1 MVDKVEITSPE
12 TTTDK
17 PVEEIKPTQSKP
29 EGLPEKF
36 NSVDDLVKS
45 YSELEKKLGEQSQP
59 TEQSV
64 DPVSKTEIKTDEVKQ
79 EQPKSDLDIAT
90 KAVDSAGLNMETLSE
105 EFAKDGKLADG
116 SYSSLEKAGI
126 PKEYVDRFIAGQQ
139 AIADQQ
145 SATVKNLV
153 GGTESYDSMS
163 DWAGNNLSETEKQ
176 AYNTAV
182 NSKDLEAVKL
192 AVVGLKARYAQA
204 TGSEPKL
211 VEGKASPSAE
221 QGFASWAQVTQA
233 MSDPRYSKDPAYQAE
248 VKSKLANSKI

>member
-1 MVDKVEITSPE
+1 MVDRVEVQSAE

-17 PVEEIKPTQSKP
+17 PVEETKPTQSKP

-36 NSVDDLVKS
+36 NSVDELVKS
-45 YSELEKKLGEQSQP
+45 YSELEQKLGEQSQP
-59 TEQSV
+59 TKESV
-64 DPVSKTEIKTDEVKQ
+64 DPVSKVEAKQ

-145 SATVKNLV
+145 SSSVKEMV
-153 GGTESYDSMS
+153 GGTQAYDSMS
-163 DWAGNNLSETEKQ
+163 EWASQNLSETEKT
-176 AYNTAV
+176 AYNSAV
-182 NSKDLEAVKL
+182 NSKDLESVKL
-192 AVVGLKARYAQA
+192 AVVGLKARYAQS

-211 VEGKASPSAE
+211 VEGKASASGE
-221 QGFASWAQVTQA
+221 QGFQSWAQVTQA
-233 MSDPRYSKDPAYQAE
+233 MSDPRYSKDVAYQTE
-248 VKSKLANSKI
+248 VKNKLANSKI

>member
-1 MVDKVEITSPE
+1 MVEQVEVKQAE
-12 TTTDK
+12 TTAEK
-17 PVEEIKPTQSKP
+17 PVEENKPTQSKP

-36 NSVDDLVKS
+36 NSVEELVKS

-59 TEQSV
+59 TKESV
-64 DPVSKTEIKTDEVKQ
+64 DPVSKTEVKE

-116 SYSSLEKAGI
+116 SYKSLEKAGI

-145 SATVKNLV
+145 SASVKNMV
-153 GGTESYDSMS
+153 GGAEAYDSMS
-163 DWAGNNLSETEKQ
+163 EWASNNLSETEKQ

-192 AVVGLKARYAQA
+192 AVVGLKARYAQS

-211 VEGKASPSAE
+211 VEGKASPSGE

-233 MSDPRYSKDPAYQAE
+233 MSDPRYAKDPAYQAE
-248 VKSKLANSKI
+248 VKNKLANSKI

>member
-1 MVDKVEITSPE
+1 MVDKVEVQSPE
-12 TTTDK
+12 TTADK
-17 PVEEIKPTQSKP
+17 PVEENKPTQSKP

-36 NSVDDLVKS
+36 NSVEELAKS

-59 TEQSV
+59 TKESV
-64 DPVSKTEIKTDEVKQ
+64 DPVSKAEIKKE

-90 KAVDSAGLNMETLSE
+90 KAVDSAGLNMDSLAE
-105 EFAKDGKLADG
+105 EYAKDGKLADG
-116 SYSSLEKAGI
+116 SYKSLEKAGI

-145 SATVKNLV
+145 SASVKSMV
-153 GGTESYDSMS
+153 GGTEAYDSMS
-163 DWAGNNLSETEKQ
+163 EWASNNLSETEKQ

-211 VEGKASPSAE
+211 VEGKASPSGE
-221 QGFASWAQVTQA
+221 QGFSSWAQVTQA
-233 MSDPRYSKDPAYQAE
+233 MSDPR
-248 VKSKLANSKI
+248 

>member
-1 MVDKVEITSPE
+1 MVEQVEVKQAE
-12 TTTDK
+12 TTAEK
-17 PVEEIKPTQSKP
+17 PVEENKPTQSKP

-36 NSVDDLVKS
+36 NSVEELVKS

-59 TEQSV
+59 KESV
-64 DPVSKTEIKTDEVKQ
+64 DPVSKTEVKEETKE

-90 KAVDSAGLNMETLSE
+90 KAVDSAGLNMDSLAE
-105 EFAKDGKLADG
+105 EYAKDGKLADN
-116 SYSSLEKAGI
+116 SYKSLEKAGI

-145 SATVKNLV
+145 SASVKNMV
-153 GGTESYDSMS
+153 GGAESYDAMS
-163 DWAGNNLSETEKQ
+163 EWASNNLSETEKQ

-211 VEGKASPSAE
+211 VEGKASPSGE
-221 QGFASWAQVTQA
+221 QGFDSWAQVTQA

-248 VKSKLANSKI
+248 VKNKLANSKI

>member
-1 MVDKVEITSPE
+1 MVDKVEIQSAE

-64 DPVSKTEIKTDEVKQ
+64 DPVSKTELKG
-79 EQPKSDLDIAT
+79 QPKSDLDIAE
-90 KAVDSAGLNMETLSE
+90 KAVDKAGLNMESLTE

-204 TGSEPKL
+204 TGSEPTL

-233 MSDPRYSKDPAYQAE
+233 MSDPRYAKDPAYQAE

>member
-1 MVDKVEITSPE
+1 MVDKVEVQSAE

-36 NSVDDLVKS
+36 NSVDELVKS

-59 TEQSV
+59 TEKSV
-64 DPVSKTEIKTDEVKQ
+64 DPVSKAELKG
-79 EQPKSDLDIAT
+79 QPKSDLDIAT
-90 KAVDSAGLNMETLSE
+90 KAVDSAGLNMDSLAE
-105 EFAKDGKLADG
+105 EYAKDGKLADG
-116 SYSSLEKAGI
+116 SYESLQKAGI
-126 PKEYVDRFIAGQQ
+126 PKDYVDRFIAGQQ

-153 GGTESYDSMS
+153 GGTESYDNMS
-163 DWAGNNLSETEKQ
+163 EWASQNLTETEKQ

-192 AVVGLKARYAQA
+192 AVVGLKARYAQS
-204 TGSEPKL
+204 TGSEPQL
-211 VEGKASPSAE
+211 VEGKASPSGE

-233 MSDPRYSKDPAYQAE
+233 MSDPRYAKDPAYQAE
-248 VKSKLANSKI
+248 VKNKLANSKI

>member
-1 MVDKVEITSPE
+1 MVEQVEIKSPE

-17 PVEEIKPTQSKP
+17 PVEETKPTQSKP

-59 TEQSV
+59 TNEAV
-64 DPVSKTEIKTDEVKQ
+64 DPVSKTEVKEEIKA

-90 KAVDSAGLNMETLSE
+90 KAVDKAGLNMETLSE

-116 SYSSLEKAGI
+116 SYASLEKAGI

-145 SATVKNLV
+145 SSTVKNLV
-153 GGTESYDSMS
+153 GGTESYDAMS
-163 DWAGNNLSETEKQ
+163 EWASSNLSETEKQ

-192 AVVGLKARYAQA
+192 AVVGLKARYAQS

-211 VEGKASPSAE
+211 VEGKSSPSGE

-233 MSDPRYSKDPAYQAE
+233 MADPRYAKDPAYQTE
-248 VKSKLANSKI
+248 VKNKLANSKI

>member
-17 PVEEIKPTQSKP
+17 PVEETKPTQSKP

-36 NSVDDLVKS
+36 NSVDELVKS

-64 DPVSKTEIKTDEVKQ
+64 DPVSKTEVKQ
-79 EQPKSDLDIAT
+79 EEQPKSDLDIAT

-116 SYSSLEKAGI
+116 SYKSLEKAGI

-153 GGTESYDSMS
+153 GGTEAYDSMS
-163 DWAGNNLSETEKQ
+163 DWAGQNLTETEKQ

-192 AVVGLKARYAQA
+192 AVVGLKARYAQS
-204 TGSEPKL
+204 TGSEPTL

-233 MSDPRYSKDPAYQAE
+233 MSDPRYAKDPAYQAE
-248 VKSKLANSKI
+248 VKNKLANSKI

>member
-1 MVDKVEITSPE
+1 MVEQVEVKQAE
-12 TTTDK
+12 TTAEK
-17 PVEEIKPTQSKP
+17 PVEENKPTQSKP

-36 NSVDDLVKS
+36 NSVEELVKS

-59 TEQSV
+59 TKESV
-64 DPVSKTEIKTDEVKQ
+64 DPVSKTEVKE

-90 KAVDSAGLNMETLSE
+90 KAVDSAGLNMDSLAE
-105 EFAKDGKLADG
+105 EYAKEGKLADK
-116 SYSSLEKAGI
+116 SYQSLEKAGI

-145 SATVKNLV
+145 SASVKNMV
-153 GGTESYDSMS
+153 GGAESYDAMS
-163 DWAGNNLSETEKQ
+163 EWASNNLSETEKQ

-211 VEGKASPSAE
+211 VEGKASPSGE
-221 QGFASWAQVTQA
+221 QGFDSWAQVTQA

-248 VKSKLANSKI
+248 VKNKLANSKI

>member
-17 PVEEIKPTQSKP
+17 PVEETKPTQSKP

-36 NSVDDLVKS
+36 NSVDELVKS

-59 TEQSV
+59 TEKSV
-64 DPVSKTEIKTDEVKQ
+64 DPVSKTELK

-204 TGSEPKL
+204 TGSEPTL

-233 MSDPRYSKDPAYQAE
+233 MSDPRYAKDPAYQAE

>member
-1 MVDKVEITSPE
+1 MVDRVEVQSPE

-36 NSVDDLVKS
+36 NSVDELVKS

-59 TEQSV
+59 TEKSV
-64 DPVSKTEIKTDEVKQ
+64 DPVSKAELKG
-79 EQPKSDLDIAT
+79 QPKSDLDIAT
-90 KAVDSAGLNMETLSE
+90 KAVDSAGLNMESLSE
-105 EFAKDGKLADG
+105 EYAKDGKLADG
-116 SYSSLEKAGI
+116 SYKSLEKAGI
-126 PKEYVDRFIAGQQ
+126 PKDYVDRFIAGQQ

-145 SATVKNLV
+145 SSSVKEMV
-153 GGTESYDSMS
+153 GGTQAYDTMS
-163 DWAGNNLSETEKQ
+163 EWAGQNLSETEKT
-176 AYNTAV
+176 AYNSAV

-211 VEGKASPSAE
+211 VEGKSSASGE
-221 QGFASWAQVTQA
+221 QGFQSWAQVTQA
-233 MSDPRYSKDPAYQAE
+233 MSDPRYAKDVAYQAE
-248 VKSKLANSKI
+248 VKNKLANSKI

>member
-17 PVEEIKPTQSKP
+17 PVEETKPTQSKP

-36 NSVDDLVKS
+36 NSVDELVKS

-64 DPVSKTEIKTDEVKQ
+64 DPVSKAEEKQ

-116 SYSSLEKAGI
+116 SYKSLEKAGI

-153 GGTESYDSMS
+153 GGTEAYDSMS
-163 DWAGNNLSETEKQ
+163 DWAGQNLTETEKQ

-192 AVVGLKARYAQA
+192 AVVGLKARYAQS
-204 TGSEPKL
+204 TGSEPTL

-233 MSDPRYSKDPAYQAE
+233 MSDPRYAKDPAYQAE
-248 VKSKLANSKI
+248 VKNKLANSKL

>member
-1 MVDKVEITSPE
+1 MVEQVEVKQAE
-12 TTTDK
+12 TTAEK
-17 PVEEIKPTQSKP
+17 PVEENKPTQSKP

-36 NSVDDLVKS
+36 NSVEELVKS

-59 TEQSV
+59 KESV
-64 DPVSKTEIKTDEVKQ
+64 DPVSKTEVKEETKE

-90 KAVDSAGLNMETLSE
+90 KAVDSAGLNMDSLAE
-105 EFAKDGKLADG
+105 EYAKEGKLADK
-116 SYSSLEKAGI
+116 SYQSLEKAGI

-145 SATVKNLV
+145 SASVKNMV
-153 GGTESYDSMS
+153 GGAESYDAMS
-163 DWAGNNLSETEKQ
+163 EWASNNLSETEKQ

-211 VEGKASPSAE
+211 VEGKASPSGE
-221 QGFASWAQVTQA
+221 QGFDSWAQVTQA

-248 VKSKLANSKI
+248 VKNKLANSKI

>member
-17 PVEEIKPTQSKP
+17 PVEETKPTQSKP

-36 NSVDDLVKS
+36 NSVDELVKS

-59 TEQSV
+59 TKESV
-64 DPVSKTEIKTDEVKQ
+64 DPVSKTEVKQ

-116 SYSSLEKAGI
+116 SYKSLEKAGI

-153 GGTESYDSMS
+153 GGTEAYDSMS
-163 DWAGNNLSETEKQ
+163 EWAGQNLTETEKQ

-192 AVVGLKARYAQA
+192 AVVGLKARYAQS
-204 TGSEPKL
+204 TGSEPQL
-211 VEGKASPSAE
+211 VEGKASPSGE
-221 QGFASWAQVTQA
+221 QGFQSWAQVTQA
-233 MSDPRYSKDPAYQAE
+233 MSDPRYAKDPAYQAE
-248 VKSKLANSKI
+248 VKNKLANSKI

>member
-17 PVEEIKPTQSKP
+17 PVEETKPTQSKP

-36 NSVDDLVKS
+36 NSVDELVKS

-59 TEQSV
+59 TKQSV
-64 DPVSKTEIKTDEVKQ
+64 DPVSKTEVKQ

-116 SYSSLEKAGI
+116 SYKSLEKAGI

-153 GGTESYDSMS
+153 GGTEAYDSMS
-163 DWAGNNLSETEKQ
+163 EWAGQNLTETEKQ

-192 AVVGLKARYAQA
+192 AVVGLKARYAQS
-204 TGSEPKL
+204 TGSEPQL
-211 VEGKASPSAE
+211 VEGKASPSGE

-233 MSDPRYSKDPAYQAE
+233 MSDPRYAKDPAYQAE
-248 VKSKLANSKI
+248 VKNKLANSKI

>member
-17 PVEEIKPTQSKP
+17 PVEETKPTQSKP

-36 NSVDDLVKS
+36 NSVDELVKS

-64 DPVSKTEIKTDEVKQ
+64 DPVSKAEEKQ

-105 EFAKDGKLADG
+105 EFAKAGKLADG
-116 SYSSLEKAGI
+116 SYKSLEKAGI

-153 GGTESYDSMS
+153 GGTEAYDSMS
-163 DWAGNNLSETEKQ
+163 DWAGQNLTETEKQ

-192 AVVGLKARYAQA
+192 AVVGLKARYAQS
-204 TGSEPKL
+204 TGSEPTL

-233 MSDPRYSKDPAYQAE
+233 MSDPRYAKDPAYQAE
-248 VKSKLANSKI
+248 VKNKLANSKI

>member
-17 PVEEIKPTQSKP
+17 PVEETKPTQSKP

-36 NSVDDLVKS
+36 NSVDELVKS

-64 DPVSKTEIKTDEVKQ
+64 DPVSKAEEKQ

-90 KAVDSAGLNMETLSE
+90 KAVDSAGLNMDSLAE
-105 EFAKDGKLADG
+105 EYAKDGKLADG
-116 SYSSLEKAGI
+116 SYKSLEKAGI

-153 GGTESYDSMS
+153 GGTEAYDSMS
-163 DWAGNNLSETEKQ
+163 EWAGQNLTETEKQ

-192 AVVGLKARYAQA
+192 AVVGLKARYAQS
-204 TGSEPKL
+204 TGSEPQL
-211 VEGKASPSAE
+211 VEGKASPSGE
-221 QGFASWAQVTQA
+221 QGFQSWAQVTQA
-233 MSDPRYSKDPAYQAE
+233 MSDPRYAKDPAYQAE
-248 VKSKLANSKI
+248 VKNKLANSKI

>member
-1 MVDKVEITSPE
+1 MVEKVEVQSAE

-36 NSVDDLVKS
+36 NSVDELVKS

-59 TEQSV
+59 TEKSV
-64 DPVSKTEIKTDEVKQ
+64 DPVSKAELKG
-79 EQPKSDLDIAT
+79 QPKSDLDIAT
-90 KAVDSAGLNMETLSE
+90 KAVDSAGLNMESLSE
-105 EFAKDGKLADG
+105 EYAKEGKLADG
-116 SYSSLEKAGI
+116 SYKSLEKAGI
-126 PKEYVDRFIAGQQ
+126 PKDYVDRFIAGQQ

-145 SATVKNLV
+145 SSSVKEMV
-153 GGTESYDSMS
+153 GGTQAYDTMS
-163 DWAGNNLSETEKQ
+163 EWAGQNLSETEKT
-176 AYNTAV
+176 AYNSAV

-211 VEGKASPSAE
+211 VEGKSSASGE
-221 QGFASWAQVTQA
+221 QGFQSWAQVTQA
-233 MSDPRYSKDPAYQAE
+233 MSDPRYAKDVAYQAE
-248 VKSKLANSKI
+248 VKNKLANSKI

>member
-17 PVEEIKPTQSKP
+17 PVEETKPTQSKP

-36 NSVDDLVKS
+36 NSVDELVKS
-45 YSELEKKLGEQSQP
+45 YSELEQKLGEQSQP
-59 TEQSV
+59 TKESV
-64 DPVSKTEIKTDEVKQ
+64 DPVSKAETKQ

-116 SYSSLEKAGI
+116 SYQSLEKAGI

-153 GGTESYDSMS
+153 GGTEAYDSMS
-163 DWAGNNLSETEKQ
+163 EWAGQNLTETEKQ

-192 AVVGLKARYAQA
+192 AVVGLKARYAQS
-204 TGSEPKL
+204 TGSEPQL
-211 VEGKASPSAE
+211 VEGKASPSGE

-233 MSDPRYSKDPAYQAE
+233 MSDPRYAKDPAYQAE
-248 VKSKLANSKI
+248 VKNKLANSKI

>member
-1 MVDKVEITSPE
+1 MVEKVEVQSAE

-36 NSVDDLVKS
+36 NSVDELVKS

-64 DPVSKTEIKTDEVKQ
+64 DPVSKAEEKQ

-116 SYSSLEKAGI
+116 SYKSLEKAGI

-153 GGTESYDSMS
+153 GGTEAYDSMS
-163 DWAGNNLSETEKQ
+163 EWAGQNLTETEKQ

-192 AVVGLKARYAQA
+192 AVVGLKARYAQS
-204 TGSEPKL
+204 TGSEPQL
-211 VEGKASPSAE
+211 VEGKASPSGE

-233 MSDPRYSKDPAYQAE
+233 MSDPRYAKDPAYQAE
-248 VKSKLANSKI
+248 VKNKLANSKI

>member
-1 MVDKVEITSPE
+1 MVEKVEVQSAE

-36 NSVDDLVKS
+36 NSVDELVKS

-64 DPVSKTEIKTDEVKQ
+64 DPVSKAEEKQ

-116 SYSSLEKAGI
+116 SYKSLEKAGI

-153 GGTESYDSMS
+153 GGTEAYDSMS
-163 DWAGNNLSETEKQ
+163 DWAGQNLTETEKQ

-192 AVVGLKARYAQA
+192 AVVGLKARYAQS
-204 TGSEPKL
+204 TGSEPQL
-211 VEGKASPSAE
+211 VEGKASPSGE

-233 MSDPRYSKDPAYQAE
+233 MSDPRYAKDPAYQAE
-248 VKSKLANSKI
+248 VKNKLANSKI

>member
-17 PVEEIKPTQSKP
+17 TVEETKPTQSKP

-36 NSVDDLVKS
+36 NSVDELVKS

-64 DPVSKTEIKTDEVKQ
+64 DPVSKAEEKQ

-116 SYSSLEKAGI
+116 SYKSLEKAGI

-153 GGTESYDSMS
+153 GGTESYDNMS
-163 DWAGNNLSETEKQ
+163 EWASQNLTETEKQ

-192 AVVGLKARYAQA
+192 AVVGLKARYAQS
-204 TGSEPKL
+204 TGSEPTL

-233 MSDPRYSKDPAYQAE
+233 MSDPRYAKDPAYQAE
-248 VKSKLANSKI
+248 VKNKLANSKI

>member
-17 PVEEIKPTQSKP
+17 PVEETKPTQSKP

-36 NSVDDLVKS
+36 NSVDELVKS

-64 DPVSKTEIKTDEVKQ
+64 DPVSKAEEKQ

-116 SYSSLEKAGI
+116 SYKSLEKAGI

-153 GGTESYDSMS
+153 GGTEAYDSMS
-163 DWAGNNLSETEKQ
+163 EWAGQNLTETEKQ

-204 TGSEPKL
+204 TGSEPQL
-211 VEGKASPSAE
+211 VEGKASPSGE

-233 MSDPRYSKDPAYQAE
+233 MSDPRYAKDPAYQAE
-248 VKSKLANSKI
+248 VKNKLANSKI

>member
-17 PVEEIKPTQSKP
+17 PVEETKPTQSKP

-36 NSVDDLVKS
+36 NSVDELVKS

-59 TEQSV
+59 TKESV
-64 DPVSKTEIKTDEVKQ
+64 DPVSKAEVKQ
-79 EQPKSDLDIAT
+79 EEQPKSDLDIAT

-116 SYSSLEKAGI
+116 SYKSLEKAGI

-145 SATVKNLV
+145 SASVKNMV
-153 GGTESYDSMS
+153 GGAEAYDSMS
-163 DWAGNNLSETEKQ
+163 EWASNNLSETEKQ

-192 AVVGLKARYAQA
+192 AVVGLKARYAQS

-211 VEGKASPSAE
+211 VEGKASPSGE

-233 MSDPRYSKDPAYQAE
+233 MSDPRYAKDPAYQAE
-248 VKSKLANSKI
+248 VKNKLANSKI

>member
-1 MVDKVEITSPE
+1 MVEQVEVKQAE
-12 TTTDK
+12 TTAEK
-17 PVEEIKPTQSKP
+17 PVEENTPTQSKP

-36 NSVDDLVKS
+36 NSVEELVKS

-59 TEQSV
+59 TKESV
-64 DPVSKTEIKTDEVKQ
+64 DPVSKTEVKEETKE

-90 KAVDSAGLNMETLSE
+90 KAVDSAGLNMDSLAE
-105 EFAKDGKLADG
+105 EYAKEGKLADK
-116 SYSSLEKAGI
+116 SYQSLEKAGI

-145 SATVKNLV
+145 SASVKNMV
-153 GGTESYDSMS
+153 GGTESYDAMS
-163 DWAGNNLSETEKQ
+163 EWASNNLSETEKQ

-211 VEGKASPSAE
+211 VEGKASPSGE
-221 QGFASWAQVTQA
+221 QGFESWAQVTQA

-248 VKSKLANSKI
+248 VKNKLANSKI

>member
-36 NSVDDLVKS
+36 NSVDELVKS

-59 TEQSV
+59 TEKSV
-64 DPVSKTEIKTDEVKQ
+64 DPVSKAEVK

-90 KAVDSAGLNMETLSE
+90 KAVDSAGLNMESLSE
-105 EFAKDGKLADG
+105 EYAKEGKLADG
-116 SYSSLEKAGI
+116 SYKSLEKAGI
-126 PKEYVDRFIAGQQ
+126 PKDYVDRFIAGQQ

-145 SATVKNLV
+145 SSSVKEMV
-153 GGTESYDSMS
+153 GGTQAYDSMS
-163 DWAGNNLSETEKQ
+163 EWASQNLSETEKT
-176 AYNTAV
+176 AYNSAV

-192 AVVGLKARYAQA
+192 AVVGLKARYSQA

-211 VEGKASPSAE
+211 VEGKASASGE
-221 QGFASWAQVTQA
+221 QGFQSWAQVTQA
-233 MSDPRYSKDPAYQAE
+233 MSDPRYAKDVAYQAE
-248 VKSKLANSKI
+248 VKNKLANSKI

>member
-17 PVEEIKPTQSKP
+17 PVEETKPTQSKP

-36 NSVDDLVKS
+36 NSVDELVKS

-59 TEQSV
+59 TKESV
-64 DPVSKTEIKTDEVKQ
+64 DPVSKTEVKQ

-116 SYSSLEKAGI
+116 SYKSLEKAGI

-153 GGTESYDSMS
+153 GGTEAYDSMS
-163 DWAGNNLSETEKQ
+163 EWAGQNLTETEKQ

-192 AVVGLKARYAQA
+192 AVVGLKARYAQS
-204 TGSEPKL
+204 TGSEPTL
-211 VEGKASPSAE
+211 VEGKASPSGE

-233 MSDPRYSKDPAYQAE
+233 MSDPRYAKDPAYQAE
-248 VKSKLANSKI
+248 VKNKLANSKI